1 MFVFHVRSS
10 QVGWSV
16 ITDLCDQ
23 VVGVG
28 GVVNKKKIGWKSV
41 DDNWDGLIV

>member
-1 MFVFHVRSS
+1 MSQLQQIVLRSFMFVFHVRSS

-28 GVVNKKKIGWKSV
+28 GVVNKKK
-41 DDNWDGLIV
+41 